1 MNRKI
6 IGLLTMCM
14 AVCVLS
20 GCSRQETSSQSAAAP
35 VQQET
40 QVQEERVQETQGDTI
55 ENPQNKEGKE

>member
-14 AVCVLS
+14 VGCVLG

-35 VQQET
+35 VHQET
-40 QVQEERVQETQGDTI
+40 QVQEEQVQEAQGVTM
-55 ENPQNKEGKE
+55 